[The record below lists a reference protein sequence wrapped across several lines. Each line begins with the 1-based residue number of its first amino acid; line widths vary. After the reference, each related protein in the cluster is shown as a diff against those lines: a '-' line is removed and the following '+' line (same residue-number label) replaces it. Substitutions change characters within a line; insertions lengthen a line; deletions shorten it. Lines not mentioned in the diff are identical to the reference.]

1 MDAPQ
6 YVFGAQGFGATW
18 VSGNI
23 DRLMVA
29 LKDAGI
35 QRFDTAALY
44 PATNPG
50 VSEKLL
56 GEKKPENAIIDTKI
70 MFIGDGSLSMKNIGK
85 SINDSLDRLKIKKVC
100 SSSSRT
106 RVSRISLTLIPQIH
120 TLYAHAPDRTVPIAE
135 QAAYFDHYYR
145 LGLFE
150 NLGLSNYTPAMVR
163 AWMEVAVEEDFVMP
177 SVYQGQYNVICRGYE
192 DGLFP
197 VLREFGIAFE
207 ATSPL
212 AGGFLTGKLSYH
224 PTLQSLEGTRF
235 EVGEGN
241 MVGAL
246 YRMWYDQP
254 AFHDAMR
261 ELDNM
266 AKEHDSTGAQFAL
279 RWLLFHSQLKSSDEV
294 VIGPSHFEQLQCYL
308 DARKAGP
315 LPDNNAEKV
324 NMLFPAL
331 RGLSKTIIEKGWWS
345 L

>member
-85 SINDSLDRLKIKKVC
+85 SINDSLDRLKIKK
-100 SSSSRT
+100 
-106 RVSRISLTLIPQIH
+106 IH

-163 AWMEVAVEEDFVMP
+163 EWMDVAVEKDFVMP
-177 SVYQGQYNVICRGYE
+177 SVYQGQYN
-192 DGLFP
+192 
-197 VLREFGIAFE
+197 